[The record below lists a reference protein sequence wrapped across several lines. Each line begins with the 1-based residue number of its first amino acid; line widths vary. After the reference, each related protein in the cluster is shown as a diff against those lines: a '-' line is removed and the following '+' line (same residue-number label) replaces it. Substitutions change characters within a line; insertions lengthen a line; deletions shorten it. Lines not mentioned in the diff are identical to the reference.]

1 MKPVFRLIDFF
12 IILLAAGLIV
22 FLGYEAY
29 MSPKSDRVMIQG
41 PHGKW
46 TFPVDAADETVVVH
60 GPLGET
66 VVKIGGGH
74 AWVESSPCQNQTCVA
89 TGGVR
94 KHGHWAACLP
104 NNVFLLVQG
113 IKRENEVDVV
123 TW

>member
-1 MKPVFRLIDFF
+1 MKLYFKLADFF
-12 IILLAAGLIV
+12 IIVLAAALV
-22 FLGYEAY
+22 VYLGYDAY

-41 PHGKW
+41 PYGKW
-46 TFPVDAADETVVVH
+46 TFPMDAEESIVVH

-66 VVKIGGGH
+66 IVRIGGGH

-94 KHGHWAACLP
+94 RNGHWAVCLP

-113 IKRENEVDVV
+113 IERENEVDVV